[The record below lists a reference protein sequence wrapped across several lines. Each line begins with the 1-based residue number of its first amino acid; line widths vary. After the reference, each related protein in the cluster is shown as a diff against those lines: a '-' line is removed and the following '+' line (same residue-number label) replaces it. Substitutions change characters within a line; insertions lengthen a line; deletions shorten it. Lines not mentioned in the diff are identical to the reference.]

1 MGEEGF
7 KPVENTEQEQNLNG
21 EQDQDQPGT
30 AENHLED
37 AALSLFQQAQSGF
50 FGFIDHS
57 RLLFCRRETAC
68 AGLEVSS
75 HSNTSIVSY

>member
-50 FGFIDHS
+50 LDSLI
-57 RLLFCRRETAC
+57 
-68 AGLEVSS
+68 
-75 HSNTSIVSY
+75 IVGSFSVGAK